1 MATNRFYFITMLTLV
16 LVLGYLTYQIISPFL
31 APLAWAIVL
40 TIVFYPLY
48 LYLLRYVKWKSVA
61 SLLVLFVIVLLILG
75 PFSYMSYLLFNEI
88 QALSASLSSEQIE
101 SAEGILHHPAVRS
114 LLDRV
119 SSLLNVPL
127 SEAEVRKAFVAGISR
142 VGRDLLGRVPGGV
155 GNLAG
160 VVMDFVIMFFS
171 IFFFLKDGADFL
183 GKGRNYLPFS
193 EEQKG
198 RLSAQIKDIVI
209 STIYGGVVVAIVQ
222 GIIGGVAYALLG
234 VHSPALWGLTTSI
247 ASFVPL
253 LGTFAVWGAITAYF
267 LIMGM
272 TGKAVILLLVGVVG
286 ISSVDNVL
294 RPVLVGART
303 RMHIL
308 VIFFSVLGGI
318 NLFGLIGFIIGP
330 LVVALFVS
338 MVEIFRNFEGGY
350 HA

>member
-1 MATNRFYFITMLTLV
+1 MATNRFYFITMLALV
-16 LVLGYLTYQIISPFL
+16 LVLGYLTFQIIKPFL

-48 LYLLRYVKWKSVA
+48 LYLLRYIKWKSVA
-61 SLLVLFVIVLLILG
+61 SLVVLFVIILLILG
-75 PFSYMSYLLFNEI
+75 PFSYTSYLLFNEI
-88 QALSASLSSEQIE
+88 QALSASLGSEQLE
-101 SAEGILHHPAVRS
+101 SAKGILHHPTIRS

-119 SSLLNVPL
+119 SSALNISL
-127 SEAEVRKAFVAGISR
+127 SEAEVRKAFVSGISR
-142 VGRDLLGRVPGGV
+142 VGKDLLGRLPGGV
-155 GNLAG
+155 GNLAS
-160 VVMDFVIMFFS
+160 VVMDFVIMAFS
-171 IFFFLKDGADFL
+171 IFFLLRDSADFL
-183 GKGRNYLPFS
+183 VKGRDYLPFS
-193 EEQKG
+193 PEQKEK
-198 RLSAQIKDIVI
+198 LSGQIKDIVI

-222 GIIGGVAYALLG
+222 GIIGGIAYALLG
-234 VHSPALWGLTTSI
+234 VHSPALWGLTTAV

-253 LGTFAVWGAITAYF
+253 LGTFAVWGAITIYF

-272 TGKAVILLLVGVVG
+272 TGKAVILLLVGVLG
-286 ISSVDNVL
+286 ISSVDNIL

-338 MVEIFRNFEGGY
+338 MVEIFRNFEGGL

>member
-1 MATNRFYFITMLTLV
+1 MNRFYFITMLALV
-16 LVLGYLTYQIISPFL
+16 LVLGYLTFQIISPFL

-61 SLLVLFVIVLLILG
+61 SLLVLLVIIMLILG

-88 QALSASLSSEQIE
+88 QALSASLGSEQIG
-101 SAEGILHHPAVRS
+101 SAEGILHHPTIRS

-155 GNLAG
+155 GNLASA
-160 VVMDFVIMFFS
+160 VMNFIIMAFS
-171 IFFFLKDGADFL
+171 IFFFLKDGAGFL
-183 GKGRNYLPFS
+183 GKGRDYMPFS
-193 EEQKG
+193 EEQKAK
-198 RLSAQIKDIVI
+198 LSGQIKDIVI

-222 GIIGGVAYALLG
+222 GIIGGIAYAFLG
-234 VHSPALWGLTTSI
+234 VHSPALWGLTTSV

-253 LGTFAVWGAITAYF
+253 LGTFAVWGGITIYF

-318 NLFGLIGFIIGP
+318 NLFGLIGFILGP

-338 MVEIFRNFEGGY
+338 MVEIFRSFEGGH